1 MFENI
6 ETIKIVSDKDS
17 VKTFILKEYF
27 EKNSEEIKN
36 DIILFISKIK
46 KKKINDLEL
55 RKFLSFDNDFSIWD
69 ISLINEKNVYKSDC
83 ILNLTKFIAI
93 KKILKKNFTKKIILQ
108 NFDKKFI
115 GKLKKTSIYKNYKF
129 ELGSLKEPKIDF
141 KEKIFLKINNSVLLS
156 IFYFLFFVLK
166 I

>member
-1 MFENI
+1 MTKLSILGCLKKDHISQVITNI
-6 ETIKIVSDKDS
+6 SIYQKYLQ
-17 VKTFILKEYF
+17 KTPYYCGVFSFCMSYKYSSNSRAVVQSTRYSF

-36 DIILFISKIK
+36 EIILFISKIK

-115 GKLKKTSIYKNYKF
+115 QK
-129 ELGSLKEPKIDF
+129 
-141 KEKIFLKINNSVLLS
+141 
-156 IFYFLFFVLK
+156 
-166 I
+166 

>member
-6 ETIKIVSDKDS
+6 ETITIVSDKDS

-36 DIILFISKIK
+36 EIILFISKIK
-46 KKKINDLEL
+46 SKKINDLEL

-69 ISLINEKNVYKSDC
+69 ISLINEKNVYKSDS

-93 KKILKKNFTKKIILQ
+93 KKILKKNYTKKITLQ

-115 GKLKKTSIYKNYKF
+115 GKLKKK
-129 ELGSLKEPKIDF
+129 
-141 KEKIFLKINNSVLLS
+141 
-156 IFYFLFFVLK
+156 
-166 I
+166 

>member
-6 ETIKIVSDKDS
+6 ETITIVSDKDS
-17 VKTFILKEYF
+17 LKTIILKEYF

-36 DIILFISKIK
+36 EIILFISKIK

-141 KEKIFLKINNSVLLS
+141 KEKIFFKNKQLS
-156 IFYFLFFVLK
+156 TFEYFLFFIFLF
-166 I
+166 